1 MEMENDIQALTKLIE
16 LNQSEN
22 RIGEDGKPY
31 IILRTDQKVE
41 DAERFMRHPARKIG
55 KPQFVRSASFCEYA
69 NQQKTADSRLYIPT
83 QTQFIC
89 VLDHHV
95 ATDGDVLRNHADW
108 GQHRAQLDLK
118 LTPEWQV
125 WAARDKGS
133 FGQREFAQFIED
145 NSDDVATPAGA
156 ELLDLVRTLKAT
168 CNAQYNGTVE
178 DKPGTFSASYVQATR
193 AQAGVKGDLD
203 LPTEFALSIA
213 PYEGGNK
220 ILIVARLRFEIN
232 NEKLLLRYELVKIQ
246 KFLDRALADISAG
259 IEKATGLTAWYG
271 TPTP

>member
-1 MEMENDIQALTKLIE
+1 MEYDIEALTKLIE
-16 LNQSEN
+16 LNQAEN

-31 IILRTDQKVE
+31 IILRADQKVE
-41 DAERFMRHPARKIG
+41 DAERFMRHPARKVG
-55 KPQFVRSASFCEYA
+55 KPQFVRSASFCDYV

-95 ATDGDVLRNHADW
+95 SEKDSADW

-125 WAARDKGS
+125 WAGRDKGC

-178 DKPGTFSASYVQATR
+178 DKPGSFSASYVQTTR
-193 AQAGVKGDLD
+193 AQAGIKGDLD
-203 LPTEFALSIA
+203 LPTEFTLSIA

-220 ILIVARLRFEIN
+220 ILIVARLRFEIS
-232 NEKLLLRYELVKIQ
+232 NEKLRLHYELVKIQ

>member
-1 MEMENDIQALTKLIE
+1 MEYDIEALTKLIE
-16 LNQSEN
+16 LNQAEN

-31 IILRTDQKVE
+31 IILRADQKVE
-41 DAERFMRHPARKIG
+41 DAERFMRHPSRKVG
-55 KPQFVRSASFCEYA
+55 KPQFVRSASFCEYV
-69 NQQKTADSRLYIPT
+69 NQQKTVDSRLYIPS
-83 QTQFIC
+83 QTQFSC
-89 VLDHHV
+89 VLDHHAEDSTGAIV
-95 ATDGDVLRNHADW
+95 TPRADW

-125 WAARDKGS
+125 WSARDKGS

-168 CNAQYNGTVE
+168 CNAQYNVTVE

-203 LPTEFALSIA
+203 LPTEFTLSIA

-232 NEKLLLRYELVKIQ
+232 NEKLRLHYELVKIQ